1 VVPYEP
7 VRDMPPAE
15 VQQFRTWVERKFGSL
30 AEGFA
35 LLDQR
40 GAGQLS
46 AEEFRDGLVSHAWLY
61 CDARQAMKLFFLH
74 SLSTSAQMTRIDFG
88 VTDEAWLDFLEI
100 LDDRRKREAAARQ
113 AQAARGGSGIPGKED
128 RPKPPRDDEP
138 VVPEAEPAAAFEV
151 LAAAKEDNEASL
163 SLEDTSAAAQA
174 EAAAAWAAQAKAEE
188 EAKEREEAEAKA
200 KAEAEAKAKAEAEAK
215 AKAAAE
221 AKAKAEAEAVA
232 KAKAEAEAKAKA
244 EAVAK
249 AKAEA
254 DAKSASDFAEGAS
267 QPSRP
272 ATRGTAQADGQ
283 EDEEEFREVTY
294 QQLVEE
300 QWDDPEA
307 EARAAQKGVLKT
319 IDASV
324 IIPYKEQNEIEEE
337 VMSELDANLGHEEDL
352 PQEAD
357 ERPKSA
363 DSYREEIP
371 PDPLESLTAEEEEP
385 EQVPAED
392 ASPKKKLKKKKTQK
406 LEDDSVLPELEPD
419 AVRNAAGADP
429 MKQEK
434 PTAPELK
441 QTIRRKPDPSVAGDL
456 ARNLLRKPGGFQANM
471 NKLNAQQRLM
481 VLEEMKKEREEK
493 LEKIRQKEAK
503 RQAAKMAMLNAEK
516 AERDFIAAEKEEMKE
531 LDKELAEAQ
540 RSEMAV
546 WRRKKAAEAKQ
557 KAAEAEAM
565 VAAAKAKKEK
575 KAEEREKAEKAFQE
589 DKLRRMKA
597 HKKRMEASSME
608 AAKRG
613 VSPDRLPQ
621 LTRHVHHHVHSH
633 HNVGEDGAPAAE
645 DGGDTQRFWAER
657 VPQGSDGL
665 YPSERTGLFG
675 SEMLSQSLIY
685 PSERSQEVGG
695 SMYRSVDYESGQE
708 TARFS
713 SEKKMEMAKSSTL
726 PRIASQPKLPAPSE
740 MRRSPSQPGR
750 MPGLDRYSRG
760 VDRATSTYANAGRVK
775 GALR

>member
-1 VVPYEP
+1 MIPVAQFVVQDVLTKIVTSELARKEVENAGDEDFGMYPSAAETIRPVSREPFIDDADEEGFLTKVEEMVVPYEP

-128 RPKPPRDDEP
+128 RPKPPRDDDP

-200 KAEAEAKAKAEAEAK
+200 KAEVEAK

-221 AKAKAEAEAVA
+221 AKAKAEAKAEAVP
-232 KAKAEAEAKAKA
+232 KAEAEAKSKA

-254 DAKSASDFAEGAS
+254 DAKSVSDFAEGAS

-272 ATRGTAQADGQ
+272 ATRGTAQAAE

-324 IIPYKEQNEIEEE
+324 IIPYKEQNESEEE
-337 VMSELDANLGHEEDL
+337 VTYQQLVEE
-352 PQEAD
+352 QW
-357 ERPKSA
+357 
-363 DSYREEIP
+363 
-371 PDPLESLTAEEEEP
+371 
-385 EQVPAED
+385 
-392 ASPKKKLKKKKTQK
+392 
-406 LEDDSVLPELEPD
+406 DD
-419 AVRNAAGADP
+419 
-429 MKQEK
+429 
-434 PTAPELK
+434 
-441 QTIRRKPDPSVAGDL
+441 
-456 ARNLLRKPGGFQANM
+456 
-471 NKLNAQQRLM
+471 
-481 VLEEMKKEREEK
+481 
-493 LEKIRQKEAK
+493 
-503 RQAAKMAMLNAEK
+503 
-516 AERDFIAAEKEEMKE
+516 
-531 LDKELAEAQ
+531 
-540 RSEMAV
+540 
-546 WRRKKAAEAKQ
+546 
-557 KAAEAEAM
+557 
-565 VAAAKAKKEK
+565 
-575 KAEEREKAEKAFQE
+575 
-589 DKLRRMKA
+589 
-597 HKKRMEASSME
+597 
-608 AAKRG
+608 
-613 VSPDRLPQ
+613 
-621 LTRHVHHHVHSH
+621 
-633 HNVGEDGAPAAE
+633 
-645 DGGDTQRFWAER
+645 
-657 VPQGSDGL
+657 
-665 YPSERTGLFG
+665 
-675 SEMLSQSLIY
+675 
-685 PSERSQEVGG
+685 
-695 SMYRSVDYESGQE
+695 
-708 TARFS
+708 
-713 SEKKMEMAKSSTL
+713 
-726 PRIASQPKLPAPSE
+726 
-740 MRRSPSQPGR
+740 
-750 MPGLDRYSRG
+750 
-760 VDRATSTYANAGRVK
+760 
-775 GALR
+775 

>member
-1 VVPYEP
+1 MIRPVSREPFIDDADEEGFLTKVEEMVVPYEP

-128 RPKPPRDDEP
+128 RPKPPRDDDP

-174 EAAAAWAAQAKAEE
+174 EAAAAWAA
-188 EAKEREEAEAKA
+188 KA
-200 KAEAEAKAKAEAEAK
+200 K
-215 AKAAAE
+215 
-221 AKAKAEAEAVA
+221 AEAVA

-272 ATRGTAQADGQ
+272 ATRGTAQADGP
-283 EDEEEFREVTY
+283 EDDEEFREVTY

-385 EQVPAED
+385 VEVPAED
-392 ASPKKKLKKKKTQK
+392 ASPKKKLKK
-406 LEDDSVLPELEPD
+406 
-419 AVRNAAGADP
+419 
-429 MKQEK
+429 
-434 PTAPELK
+434 
-441 QTIRRKPDPSVAGDL
+441 
-456 ARNLLRKPGGFQANM
+456 
-471 NKLNAQQRLM
+471 
-481 VLEEMKKEREEK
+481 
-493 LEKIRQKEAK
+493 
-503 RQAAKMAMLNAEK
+503 
-516 AERDFIAAEKEEMKE
+516 
-531 LDKELAEAQ
+531 
-540 RSEMAV
+540 RS
-546 WRRKKAAEAKQ
+546 
-557 KAAEAEAM
+557 
-565 VAAAKAKKEK
+565 
-575 KAEEREKAEKAFQE
+575 
-589 DKLRRMKA
+589 L
-597 HKKRMEASSME
+597 
-608 AAKRG
+608 
-613 VSPDRLPQ
+613 
-621 LTRHVHHHVHSH
+621 
-633 HNVGEDGAPAAE
+633 
-645 DGGDTQRFWAER
+645 
-657 VPQGSDGL
+657 
-665 YPSERTGLFG
+665 
-675 SEMLSQSLIY
+675 
-685 PSERSQEVGG
+685 
-695 SMYRSVDYESGQE
+695 
-708 TARFS
+708 
-713 SEKKMEMAKSSTL
+713 
-726 PRIASQPKLPAPSE
+726 
-740 MRRSPSQPGR
+740 
-750 MPGLDRYSRG
+750 
-760 VDRATSTYANAGRVK
+760 
-775 GALR
+775 